1 MPEDN
6 IQTYGVAAAL
16 SEALEAVVFADS
28 SAAYKAYNMIEKYA
42 YGEDIYV
49 DEEYEE
55 EVESDSMSET
65 KTAEMTIKRRSL
77 GSTELAM
84 AEFTITGADGKS
96 KTVSIPKIT
105 MMPLPLLHVTEASF
119 DIEMNANIE
128 SAKTESEESS
138 SMNNSTTTKTDEE
151 PDNPEQPTSTRPAR
165 TAAGGRVRKKAASA
179 AASGSDS
186 AATGVTRPTSA
197 SVRRFASSAG
207 TVARRLPDGTV
218 RYYRPSTA
226 EREAELLKKASAGM
240 RPSSATITNQQMVIG
255 NKSTSTET
263 NASTIKMNVK
273 VNLKQAE
280 LPAGIKLLLQA
291 AANSLQVSA
300 TEFKSGH
307 SIQPRQNSNTER

>member
-49 DEEYEE
+49 DEVDDEQDEN
-55 EVESDSMSET
+55 DSMNES
-65 KTAEMTIKRRSL
+65 KTGEMVIKSRSV

-84 AEFTITGADGKS
+84 AEFTIAGADGKS

-119 DIEMNANIE
+119 DIEMTANIE

-255 NKSTSTET
+255 NKTTSTES
-263 NASTIKMNVK
+263 NSSTIKMNVK

-291 AANSLQVSA
+291 AANSLQVTA
-300 TEFKSGH
+300 EDIKS
-307 SIQPRQNSNTER
+307 

>member
-255 NKSTSTET
+255 NKSTSTES
-263 NASTIKMNVK
+263 NSSTIKMNVK

>member
-49 DEEYEE
+49 DEVDDEQDEN
-55 EVESDSMSET
+55 DSMNES
-65 KTAEMTIKRRSL
+65 KTGEMVIKSRSV

-84 AEFTITGADGKS
+84 AEFTIAGPDGKS

-119 DIEMNANIE
+119 DIEMTANIE

-151 PDNPEQPTSTRPAR
+151 PDNPEQPTSTRPASAGR
-165 TAAGGRVRKKAASA
+165 RRSATATGARRKSA
-179 AASGSDS
+179 AATGS
-186 AATGVTRPTSA
+186 AATGTVSRPTSA
-197 SVRRFASSAG
+197 GVRRYSAATG
-207 TVARRLPDGTV
+207 TIARRLPDGTV

-255 NKSTSTET
+255 NKTTSTET

-291 AANSLQVSA
+291 AANSLQVTA
-300 TEFKSGH
+300 EDIKS
-307 SIQPRQNSNTER
+307 

>member
-128 SAKTESEESS
+128 STKEESEEST
-138 SMNNSTTTKTDEE
+138 SMKDSTTTKTDEE